1 MKTFKIAS
9 KSDPNR
15 IARAI
20 AGVLREQKEP
30 ALELQAVGA
39 AAVNQAVKAVA
50 IARGFLAPSGI
61 DLICRPA
68 FVDLEVEQELKT
80 AIRLRL
86 EGR

>member
-1 MKTFKIAS
+1 METFKIAS
-9 KSDPNR
+9 KSDPNK
-15 IARAI
+15 IAGAI

-61 DLICRPA
+61 DLVCRPA
-68 FVDLEVEQELKT
+68 FVDIEIEDEKKT
-80 AIRLRL
+80 AIRLLL
-86 EGR
+86 EGK

>member
-1 MKTFKIAS
+1 METFKIAS

-50 IARGFLAPSGI
+50 IARGFLAPTGI
-61 DLICRPA
+61 DLVCRPA
-68 FVDLEVEQELKT
+68 FVDIEIEDEKKT
-80 AIRLRL
+80 AIRLLL
-86 EGR
+86 EGK

>member
-9 KSDPNR
+9 KSDPNK
-15 IARAI
+15 IAGAI

-30 ALELQAVGA
+30 ALELQVVGA

-50 IARGFLAPSGI
+50 IARRFLTPSGI